1 MHSAQWAKNKSDESG
16 MQNYNGFVNKLCFRP
31 KPCPA
36 IMEFTGYMHVPDKSA
51 VSDKLSVNESK
62 ERRHYDGGRVQ
73 KSTILAER

>member
-1 MHSAQWAKNKSDESG
+1 MHTGKGAKNRSDKSG
-16 MQNYNGFVNKLCFRP
+16 MQNCNGFVNKLFARP

-51 VSDKLSVNESK
+51 VRDKLSVNESQ

>member
-1 MHSAQWAKNKSDESG
+1 MGQKQVRREWHAKLQWIC
-16 MQNYNGFVNKLCFRP
+16 QQVVFVRP

-62 ERRHYDGGRVQ
+62 ERRHYDEGRVQ